1 MKIHKGDQVKI
12 ITGKDKGKVGAVTFI
27 LRKSNRVVVTG
38 VNIVKKHEKKNQAK
52 DKKGGIIELEAPIHI
67 SNVQLL
73 DPVKNKPVRV
83 GFELSKNKDK
93 QEKKIRVTKKYH
105 TKLK

>member
-12 ITGKDKGKVGAVTFI
+12 ITGKEKGKVGAVAFI

-38 VNIVKKHEKKNQAK
+38 VNFIKKHEKKNEAK
-52 DKKGGIIELEAPIHI
+52 DKKGGIIQVEAPVHI
-67 SNVQLL
+67 SNVQLI

-83 GFELSKNKDK
+83 GFEITETK
-93 QEKKIRVTKKYH
+93 EKKTKKVRVTKKFH
-105 TKLK
+105 S